1 MTSKLPNNL
10 FVLEMANNHMGDV
23 EHGLKVIRAFGDVC
37 RDFPFTFAFK
47 LQYRDLDTFIHPA
60 MRQRD
65 DVKYIKRFSETRL
78 TRADFDRIVADI
90 RSNGFLAMSTPF
102 DEPSVDVIEEQN
114 LDIIKIA
121 SCSFSDWPLLE
132 RIVQTNKP
140 IIASTAGASIEEL
153 DRVISFLLH
162 RNKDFAILHCVGEY
176 PTPDEN
182 MHLSQIDFLK
192 ARYPQVRIGFSTHE
206 NPDNTDIV
214 KLAIAKGA
222 NIFEKH
228 VGLPT
233 DTIQLNAYSANP
245 EQVRNWLAAAQSA
258 LTLCGTGH
266 ARLPANPVEIASLR
280 SLRRGVFAK
289 RNITKGEII
298 HNEDIFF
305 AFPPSEQQFTANDW
319 AKYVAF
325 QAKSDIPAERALTPN
340 NTTRLDYHE
349 KIWDIARRVKQLL
362 KDSQVAVPIS
372 TDLEISHHY
381 GLENFDETGLV
392 MITVVN
398 RGYCK
403 KLLVCLPNQAHPEQY
418 HRQKEETFH
427 VLHGQVHL
435 RLNGELRI
443 CTPGDVVTVEPGVRH
458 AFMSPTGAV
467 MEEISSTHFSN
478 DSFYTDEAIH
488 LNKDRKTIL
497 TYWMI

>member
-78 TRADFDRIVADI
+78 TRADFDRIVAEI

-245 EQVRNWLAAAQSA
+245 EQVRNWLAAAQST

-319 AKYVAF
+319 SKYAAF
-325 QAKSDIPAERALTPN
+325 QAQADILAEAAISPE